1 MPTLMNSLYPW
12 QYLRLAACVPLLLLA
27 GPTAATVPLPPPAA
41 RHVLAD
47 WPLTGKVTSPNG
59 EGLPGVTVV
68 VKGTTLGTTS
78 NPDGSFSLSVPDK
91 VGTLVFSFIG
101 FQTQEKGFSGPGSFT
116 VKLADDSKSL
126 DEVVVV
132 GYGTQKRADVTGA
145 IATLDARKLEER
157 PLTRVDQALVGQLAG
172 VVVKQTSGVPGRAF
186 SIQVRGA
193 GSISAGN
200 EPLYVI
206 DGFPLESTASNGAG
220 RFSAGSPL
228 DNINPNDIEKIEVL
242 KDAAAAAI
250 YGSRAANG
258 VVLITTKR
266 GRNGKPQINVNSY
279 VGGSQAAKKLDLLSG
294 EEWIARSTE
303 IINTNWARSTPVGA
317 AARTPDQ
324 DNATRRQIINNTRL
338 ANGNLP
344 AQLGPTQYNT
354 DLMPDERWFLPGYPG
369 LRFIDWQNELYRTG
383 ITQNYQVSASGATD
397 NVNYFVSGNYSDQQG
412 FALGLGYKRYS
423 ARANVEVKA
432 NDKLRFGLTLTPTFS
447 VATDPGIEGKDN
459 RFHQLLSET
468 PVAED
473 TAGVNTAYGKND
485 PYRWGVST
493 ASPIA
498 VINAFKGDTRTFRT
512 IGTVFGEFEPISG
525 LRLRSTLNFDNND
538 VTAKSYQPPT
548 RNLVVSLATGSY
560 SAYRRQTFVNENT
573 ATYSKTL
580 GKNDFSVLGG
590 YSYNVSKLDN
600 VALAA
605 NGGFINT
612 TVTTLNAAT
621 NIQGTGS
628 NFTTETQSVLISYF
642 GRLQYSFD
650 GKYLLSASVRRDAS
664 SRFGF
669 EDRAGVFPAVSAGWR
684 ISQEPFLQSVAFL
697 SDLKLRG
704 SLGYSGN
711 NTIGDYSSIATLGFA
726 NYALGG
732 NGGVQVTGQAPN
744 KVSNPSLKWE
754 RNRTIDFGVDVGF
767 FKNRIL
773 ASADYY
779 TKTSQDLL
787 LNVPIPTAAGFG
799 TNLQNIGEV
808 RNTGWELELNTRN
821 VEGAFSWSTSF
832 NLSHNENKVVHL
844 GPGDATIEVPN
855 GLDTPSN
862 ILKVGLPIYSIFV
875 VKQTGLLS
883 QADIDSK
890 VAQLGTQS
898 AGEPKFE
905 DFNGDGKIDFNDR
918 QVVGNP
924 NPTYTYGVTNT
935 LRYKGFDL
943 SFLVQGQSGGS
954 VYSTLGRAID
964 RMGVGYRE
972 SNLGRA
978 RDRWMSPEDPGA
990 GIKGRVVPLSTTFI
1004 RNTDWL
1010 YSSNYYRV
1018 RTITLGYDLGLVIK
1032 KSVAQGARVYV
1043 TAENFFGRD
1052 SYYGGLNPDALNTN
1066 NGSTFVS
1073 GSDYGG
1079 LPLAK
1084 TLIVGLNLTF

>member
-1 MPTLMNSLYPW
+1 MKKLYSW
-12 QYLRLAACVPLLLLA
+12 QRGPLLACLPLFLLA
-27 GPTAATVPLPPPAA
+27 GPGLAPAYAHPTAAVAA
-41 RHVLAD
+41 N
-47 WPLTGKVTSPNG
+47 WQLTGKVTSEKG
-59 EGLPGVTVV
+59 EALPGVTVL
-68 VKGTTLGTTS
+68 VKGTTNGATT
-78 NPDGSFSLSVPDK
+78 NPDGTFSLSVPEAP
-91 VGTLVFSFIG
+91 GTLVFSFIG
-101 FQTQEKGFSGPGSFT
+101 FKTQEKAFSGPGEFT
-116 VKLADDSKSL
+116 IRLADDTKSL

-132 GYGTQKRADVTGA
+132 GYGTQKRADVTSA

-157 PLTRVDQALVGQLAG
+157 PITRVDQALVGQLAG
-172 VVVKQTSGVPGRAF
+172 VQVKQVSGVPGRAF

-206 DGFPLESTASNGAG
+206 DGFPLETAAANGGG
-220 RFSAGSPL
+220 RFGSGNPL

-266 GRNGKPQINVNSY
+266 GRSGKPQISVNSY
-279 VGGSQAAKKLDLLSG
+279 IGGSRAAKKLDLLNG
-294 EEWIARSTE
+294 EEWISKATE
-303 IINTNWARSTPVGA
+303 IINSNWVRSTPTTAGA
-317 AARTPDQ
+317 TPRTADQ
-324 DNATRRQIINNTRL
+324 DNATRRQILNTTRT
-338 ANGNLP
+338 ATGALP
-344 AQLGPTQYNT
+344 TQLGPTQYNT
-354 DLMPDERWFLPGYPG
+354 DLMLDERWALPGHPG
-369 LRFIDWQNELYRTG
+369 LQFVDWQDQLYRTG

-432 NDKLRFGLTLTPTFS
+432 NDKLRFGLTVSPSFS
-447 VATDPGIEGKDN
+447 IATDPGIEGKDN
-459 RFHQLLSET
+459 RFQQLLAET
-468 PVAED
+468 PVVED
-473 TAGVNTAYGKND
+473 TAGVNTGYGKNEV
-485 PYRWGVST
+485 YRWGVSP

-498 VINAFKGDTRTFRT
+498 VINAYQGDTRTFRT
-512 IGTVFGEFEPISG
+512 LGTVFGEYEPIAG
-525 LRLRSTLNFDNND
+525 LRLRSTLNLDNND

-548 RNLVVSLATGSY
+548 RNLPTSLANGSY
-560 SAYRRQTFVNENT
+560 SGFRRQTFVNENT

-580 GKNDFSVLGG
+580 GKNDFSVLLGQ
-590 YSYNVSKLDN
+590 SYNFAKIDN
-600 VALAA
+600 VALASA
-605 NGGFINT
+605 GGYINS

-621 NIQGTGS
+621 NITGTGA
-628 NFTTETQSVLISYF
+628 NFTTETQSVLLSYF
-642 GRLQYSFD
+642 GRLQYSYD

-684 ISQEPFLQSVAFL
+684 ISQEPFMQATTDVL

-732 NGGVQVTGQAPN
+732 NSAVQVTGQAPN
-744 KVSNPSLKWE
+744 KVSNPQLKWE

-767 FKNRIL
+767 FKNRIV

-808 RNTGWELELNTRN
+808 RNLGWELELNTRN
-821 VEGAFSWSTSF
+821 LEGAFSWSTSF
-832 NLSHNENKVVHL
+832 NLSHNENKVIHL

-875 VKQTGLLS
+875 VKQTGILS
-883 QADIDSK
+883 QSDIDSK

-898 AGEPKFE
+898 AGEPRFE
-905 DFNGDGKIDFNDR
+905 DYNGDGKIDFNDR

-924 NPTYTYGVTNT
+924 NPTYTYGITNT

-943 SFLVQGQSGGS
+943 SFLVQGQAGGS
-954 VYSTLGRAID
+954 IYSTLGRSID
-964 RMGVGYRE
+964 RMGVGYKE
-972 SNLGRA
+972 NALGRV
-978 RDRWMSPEDPGA
+978 RDRWLSAENPGD
-990 GIKGRVVPLSTTFI
+990 GIKGKATPLSSTFI

-1018 RTITLGYDLGLVIK
+1018 RTITLGYDLGLVINK
-1032 KSVAQGARVYV
+1032 RVAQGARVYV
-1043 TAENFFGRD
+1043 TAENFFGHD
-1052 SYYGGLNPDALNTN
+1052 NYYGGLNPDALNTN
-1066 NGSTFVS
+1066 NGSTFIS

-1084 TLIVGLNLTF
+1084 TLILGLNLTF

>member
-1 MPTLMNSLYPW
+1 MKNSYSW
-12 QYLRLAACVPLLLLA
+12 HCCRLAVCVPMLLLT
-27 GPTAATVPLPPPAA
+27 GPGPVAAAAPPA
-41 RHVLAD
+41 RHVVAD
-47 WPLTGKVTSPNG
+47 WQLTGKVTSPTG

-78 NPDGSFSLSVPDK
+78 NPDGTFSLSVPEK
-91 VGTLVFSFIG
+91 PGALVFSFIG
-101 FQTQEKGFSGPGSFT
+101 FATQERAFSGPDAFT

-157 PLTRVDQALVGQLAG
+157 PITRVDQALVGQLAG
-172 VVVKQTSGVPGRAF
+172 VQVKQVSGVPGRAF

-206 DGFPLESTASNGAG
+206 DGFPLETAAANGAG
-220 RFSAGSPL
+220 RFGSGNPL
-228 DNINPNDIEKIEVL
+228 DNLNPNDIEKIEVL

-279 VGGSQAAKKLDLLSG
+279 VGGSRAAKKLDLLSG
-294 EEWIARSTE
+294 EEWVARTTE
-303 IINTNWARSTPVGA
+303 IINTNWVRSTPATPGA
-317 AARTPDQ
+317 QARTADQ
-324 DNATRRQIINNTRL
+324 DNAIRRNILNTTRT
-338 ANGNLP
+338 AAGALP
-344 AQLGPTQYNT
+344 TQLGPTQYNT
-354 DLMPDERWFLPGYPG
+354 DLMPDERWALPGHPG
-369 LRFIDWQNELYRTG
+369 LQYIDWQDQLYRTG
-383 ITQNYQVSASGATD
+383 LSQSHQVSASGATD

-412 FALGLGYKRYS
+412 FAIGLGYKRYS

-432 NDKLRFGLTLTPTFS
+432 TDKLRFGLTVSPSFS
-447 VATDPGIEGKDN
+447 IATDAGIEGKDN
-459 RFHQLLSET
+459 RFHQLLSQT

-473 TAGVNTAYGKND
+473 TAGVNTAYGKNEN
-485 PYRWGVST
+485 YRWGVST

-498 VINAFKGDTRTFRT
+498 VIKAFQGDTRSFRT
-512 IGTVFGEFEPISG
+512 LGTVFAELQPIAG
-525 LRLRSTLNFDNND
+525 LRLRSSLNLDNND
-538 VTAKSYQPPT
+538 VTSKSFQPPT
-548 RNLVVSLATGSY
+548 RTLATSLATGSY
-560 SAYRRQTFVNENT
+560 GAFRRQTFVNENT
-573 ATYSKTL
+573 ATYSRVL
-580 GKNDFSVLGG
+580 GKNDFSVLLGQA
-590 YSYNVSKLDN
+590 YNFAKLDN
-600 VALAA
+600 VALAS
-605 NGGFINT
+605 NGGFINNSL
-612 TVTTLNAAT
+612 TTLNAAT
-621 NIQGTGS
+621 NISGTAA
-628 NFTTETQSVLISYF
+628 NNTTETQSVLLSYF

-684 ISQEPFLQSVAFL
+684 ISQESFMQPAANVL
-697 SDLKLRG
+697 SDLKLRA

-732 NGGVQVTGQAPN
+732 PAAVQVTGQAPN
-744 KVSNPSLKWE
+744 KVGNPSLKWE
-754 RNRTIDFGVDVGF
+754 RNRTVDFGVDAGF
-767 FKNRIL
+767 LKNRIVV
-773 ASADYY
+773 SADYY

-787 LNVPIPTAAGFG
+787 LNVPVPSGAGF
-799 TNLQNIGEV
+799 TTSLQNIGEV
-808 RNTGWELELNTRN
+808 RNQGWELELSTRN
-821 VEGAFSWSTSF
+821 LEGAFSWTTSF
-832 NLSHNENKVVHL
+832 NLSHNQNEVVHL

-875 VKQTGLLS
+875 VKQAGILS
-883 QADIDSK
+883 QADIDNK
-890 VAQLGTQS
+890 VAQLGIQS

-924 NPTYTYGVTNT
+924 NPTYTYGMTNT

-943 SFLVQGQSGGS
+943 SFLVQGQAGGS
-954 VYSTLGRAID
+954 IYSTLGRAID
-964 RMGVGYRE
+964 RMGLGYKE
-972 SNLGRA
+972 NDLGRA
-978 RDRWMSPEDPGA
+978 RDRWISAENPGA
-990 GIKGRVVPLSTTFI
+990 GIKGKATPLATTFI

-1043 TAENFFGRD
+1043 TAENFFGHD
-1052 SYYGGLNPDALNTN
+1052 NYYGGLNPDALNTN
-1066 NGSTFVS
+1066 NGSSFVS

>member
-1 MPTLMNSLYPW
+1 MKKFYPW
-12 QYLRLAACVPLLLLA
+12 HRLRLAACVPMLLLA
-27 GPTAATVPLPPPAA
+27 GPGTALAA
-41 RHVLAD
+41 AHPVRHVAAD
-47 WPLTGKVTSPNG
+47 WQLTGKVTSPTG

-78 NPDGSFSLSVPDK
+78 NPDGSFSISVPEK
-91 VGTLVFSFIG
+91 AGTLVFSFIG
-101 FQTQEKGFSGPGSFT
+101 FQTQEKPFSGPGTFNI
-116 VKLADDSKSL
+116 KLSDDTKSL

-157 PLTRVDQALVGQLAG
+157 PIARVDQALVGQLAG
-172 VVVKQTSGVPGRAF
+172 VQVKQVSGVPGRAF

-206 DGFPLESTASNGAG
+206 DGFPLETAAANGGG

-266 GRNGKPQINVNSY
+266 GRSGKPQISVNTY
-279 VGGSQAAKKLDLLSG
+279 VGGSQAAKKLDLLNG
-294 EEWIARSTE
+294 DEWIAKATE
-303 IINTNWARSTPVGA
+303 IINTNWVRSTPTTPGA
-317 AARTPDQ
+317 RPRTADQ
-324 DNATRRQIINNTRL
+324 DNATRRQILNTTPT
-338 ANGNLP
+338 ATGALP
-344 AQLGPTQYNT
+344 TQLGPTQYNT
-354 DLMPDERWFLPGYPG
+354 DLMLDERWALPGHPG
-369 LRFIDWQNELYRTG
+369 LQFIDWQDQLYRTG
-383 ITQNYQVSASGATD
+383 LSQSYQVSASGATD

-412 FALGLGYKRYS
+412 FAIGLDYKRYS

-432 NDKLRFGLTLTPTFS
+432 NDKLRFGLTVSPSFS
-447 VATDPGIEGKDN
+447 IATDPGIEGKDN

-468 PVAED
+468 PVVED
-473 TAGVNTAYGKND
+473 TAGVNTAYGKNTN
-485 PYRWGVST
+485 YSWGVST

-498 VINAFKGDTRTFRT
+498 VIKAYQGDTRTFRT
-512 IGTVFGEFEPISG
+512 LGTVFGEYQPIAG
-525 LRLRSTLNFDNND
+525 LRLRSSLNMDNTD
-538 VTAKSYQPPT
+538 ATSKSFQPPT
-548 RNLVVSLATGSY
+548 RNLATSLASGSY
-560 SAYRRQTFVNENT
+560 AGFRRQTFVNENT
-573 ATYSKTL
+573 ATYGKVI
-580 GKNDFSVLGG
+580 GKNDFSVLVGQA
-590 YSYNVSKLDN
+590 YNFAKLDN
-600 VALAA
+600 VALAS
-605 NGGFINT
+605 NGGFINNNL
-612 TVTTLNAAT
+612 TTLNAAT
-621 NIQGTGS
+621 NITGTS
-628 NFTTETQSVLISYF
+628 ANYTTETQSVLLSYF
-642 GRLQYSFD
+642 GRLQYAYD

-684 ISQEPFLQSVAFL
+684 ISQEPFMAATTNVL

-732 NGGVQVTGQAPN
+732 TSAVQVTGQAPN
-744 KVSNPSLKWE
+744 KVGNPALKWE
-754 RNRTIDFGVDVGF
+754 RNRTLDFGLDVAF
-767 FKNRIL
+767 LKNRIT

-787 LNVPIPTAAGFG
+787 LNVPVASGSGF
-799 TNLQNIGEV
+799 TTSLQNIGEV
-808 RNTGWELELNTRN
+808 RNNGWEVELNTRN
-821 VEGAFSWSTSF
+821 LEGAFSWTTSF
-832 NLSHNENKVVHL
+832 NLSHNVNKVVHL

-875 VKQTGLLS
+875 VKQTGILT

-924 NPTYTYGVTNT
+924 NPTYTYGMTNT

-943 SFLVQGQSGGS
+943 SFLVQGQAGGS
-954 VYSTLGRAID
+954 IYSTLGRAID
-964 RMGVGYRE
+964 RMGVGYKE
-972 SNLGRA
+972 NALGRV
-978 RDRWMSPEDPGA
+978 RDRWLSADNPGN
-990 GIKGRVVPLSTTFI
+990 GIKGTATPLSTTFI

-1018 RTITLGYDLGLVIK
+1018 RTITLGYDLGLVINK
-1032 KSVAQGARVYV
+1032 RVAQGARIYV
-1043 TAENFFGRD
+1043 TAENWFGHD
-1052 SYYGGLNPDALNTN
+1052 NYYGGLNPDALNTN

-1084 TLIVGLNLTF
+1084 TLILGLNLTF